1 MMRGSDIQKHWYHG
15 RFGGYNWRH
24 GMQLSSQAP
33 GGFSARERAMLRGLK
48 AIREPAMRT
57 ARMAELLRGDPAP
70 TATFLHNLI
79 VQSGSGLPGVD
90 QALDAVAVSIGSHRI
105 EYEQRRKL
113 YAAASDLGAPCV
125 ARLFVDI
132 DRIADEVAA
141 LEASLDGSRPL
152 APNSRPMT
160 LGERKSLARGR
171 RSETLLQLLAD
182 PHPQVV
188 EILLGNPHLI
198 EADVLTIASRRPAL
212 PDNQRLIFRS
222 DRWRP
227 RHRVR
232 RALVLNPYS
241 PAALGLLL
249 LPTLRGADLT
259 DIAADSKLPLLLRQQ
274 AVAVSELRARAG
286 AHG

>member
-1 MMRGSDIQKHWYHG
+1 MRGSDIQKHWYHG
-15 RFGGYNWRH
+15 RFGGYNWRE
-24 GMQLSSQAP
+24 GMLLSSQDP
-33 GGFSARERAMLRGLK
+33 GGFSSRERAMLRGLK
-48 AIREPAMRT
+48 AIREPTMRA
-57 ARMAELLRGDPAP
+57 ARMAELLRAEEPDH
-70 TATFLHNLI
+70 TVVFLHNLI

-90 QALDAVAVSIGSHRI
+90 QALDAVSVSIGVGRI
-105 EYEQRRKL
+105 DYDQRRVL
-113 YAAASDLGAPCV
+113 YNTAADRGDLCV
-125 ARLFVDI
+125 ARLFVDVE
-132 DRIADEVAA
+132 RIADEVAELA
-141 LEASLDGSRPL
+141 TSLDKARPL
-152 APNSRPMT
+152 APNSRPLT

-188 EILLGNPHLI
+188 EILLANPHLI
-198 EADVLTIASRRPAL
+198 ESDVLTIASRRPAL

-227 RHRVR
+227 RYRVR

-249 LPTLRGADLT
+249 SPTIRGADLAS
-259 DIAADSKLPLLLRQQ
+259 IAIDSKLPMLLRQQ
-274 AVAVSELRARAG
+274 AAAVSRLRAQAP